1 MALSSGQLLQGNY
14 RIVRLLDQGGMGAV
28 YLAEHTR
35 LQGRRLA
42 IKENIPDSSADLAT
56 RDQLR
61 DQFYTEAKILA
72 ALDHPNLPKVSD
84 YFIEGGVEYLVME
97 YVEGENLSDLLDK
110 QTQQGKPLAEAQV
123 LDWADQILSA
133 LAYMHSRQPHPV
145 IHRDIK
151 PANLILTPEGV
162 VHLVDF
168 GLVKLM
174 SNTGQSTAAA
184 MRGMGTPDYTP
195 LEQYPGS
202 QAHTDARTDIYALGA
217 TLYHLL
223 TGAPPANVRDRL
235 LRTATLTPLR
245 PSNPAVSVNT
255 EKAILRAI
263 EIQPDQRFQSA
274 EQMRD
279 ALAGKAAFRS
289 PALSAKSRPRAVAWT
304 GIALLLLALLVGAL
318 LALNGRGAPSTAVV
332 VSVVSPTP
340 VISAPVSAVTPATLP
355 AATAALEVLLAAD
368 DTSLPNA
375 TATRRLPATAT
386 PLVLKSATPTDR
398 ASPSATVTAARPSA
412 SPTPRAAAAIVAS
425 PTAAAS
431 REYQIAPVLLSPAS
445 GANASPEQSFSW
457 RWDGPSLRADERF
470 EWRLLRTASGE
481 TVAAARAV
489 TTSSVTV
496 PLGSLAGGD
505 YYWSVRVIQ
514 VGANGELVALR
525 GPEAA
530 RRLLRWSPPVQQAAT
545 NTPAPQATNTSILP
559 TSTPPS
565 TNTPIP
571 PTSTPPPTNTPIP
584 PTSTPP
590 PTNTPI
596 PPTSTPRPTNTPIPP
611 TSTPPPTNTPIPPT
625 STPPPTNTPIPPTS
639 TPPPSG
645 SFLPTYDPQDVRTA
659 GAGGLLGFGLFLM
672 VVTVSGRRSRRS

>member
-14 RIVRLLDQGGMGAV
+14 RIVRLLGQGGMGAV

-35 LQGRRLA
+35 LQGRLLA
-42 IKENIPDSSADLAT
+42 IKENTPDPFVDQAT

-72 ALDHPNLPKVSD
+72 ALDHPNLPKVTD

-110 QTQQGKPLAEAQV
+110 QMQQGKSLPEALV
-123 LDWADQILSA
+123 LDWAGQLLSA

-235 LRTATLTPLR
+235 LGMVTLAPLR
-245 PSNPAVSVNT
+245 PSNPTVSANT

-263 EIQPDQRFQSA
+263 EIKPDDRFQTA
-274 EQMRD
+274 QQMGD
-279 ALAGKAAFRS
+279 ALAGKATFKS
-289 PALSAKSRPRAVAWT
+289 PALPSRPRPRAVAWT
-304 GIALLLLALLVGAL
+304 GIALLLLALVVGAL
-318 LALNGRGAPSTAVV
+318 LALNGRGAPSTATVVSTVSPGLTPVV
-332 VSVVSPTP
+332 VAVAEP
-340 VISAPVSAVTPATLP
+340 SASATLP
-355 AATAALEVLLAAD
+355 AATATPEVLSGS
-368 DTSLPNA
+368 DTRLLPSA

-386 PLVLKSATPTDR
+386 PLTLKSATPTDK
-398 ASPSATVTAARPSA
+398 ASPSATATVARLSA
-412 SPTPRAAAAIVAS
+412 TPTPRAVAAVLAS

-431 REYQIAPVLLSPAS
+431 GDYQVVPVLLNPAN
-445 GANASPEQSFSW
+445 GANASAEQAFSW
-457 RWDGPSLRADERF
+457 RWDGPPLRADERF
-470 EWRLLRTASGE
+470 DWRLLRNASGE
-481 TVAAARAV
+481 DAIATRAV
-489 TTSSVTV
+489 TSTSVAV
-496 PLGSLAGGD
+496 PLGGLAGGD

-514 VGANGELVALR
+514 VGANGELVAPR
-525 GPEAA
+525 SPEAG
-530 RRLLRWSPPVQQAAT
+530 RRLVRWSPPVQNPPT
-545 NTPAPQATNTSILP
+545 NPPPSNTDTPV
-559 TSTPPS
+559 PPS
-565 TNTPIP
+565 TDTPVPLPTDTAVPLPTDTPGP
-571 PTSTPPPTNTPIP
+571 PTSRSLAPADP
-584 PTSTPP
+584 
-590 PTNTPI
+590 
-596 PPTSTPRPTNTPIPP
+596 
-611 TSTPPPTNTPIPPT
+611 
-625 STPPPTNTPIPPTS
+625 
-639 TPPPSG
+639 G
-645 SFLPTYDPQDVRTA
+645 SDLGAA
-659 GAGGLLGFGLFLM
+659 GAGGGVGLGLFMLM
-672 VVTVSGRRSRRS
+672 VGLSLWKEWRRDGS

>member
-42 IKENIPDSSADLAT
+42 IKENIPDASADQAT

-84 YFIEGGVEYLVME
+84 YFIESGVEYLVME
-97 YVEGENLSDLLDK
+97 YVEGENLSDLLNK
-110 QTQQGKPLAEAQV
+110 QMQQGKPLAEAQV

-235 LRTATLTPLR
+235 LRIATLTPLR
-245 PSNPAVSVNT
+245 SSNLAVSANT

-263 EIQPDQRFQSA
+263 EIQPDQRFQSV
-274 EQMRD
+274 EQMRA
-279 ALAGKAAFRS
+279 ALAGQATFKS
-289 PALSAKSRPRAVAWT
+289 PAPPAKSPSRAVAWT

-318 LALNGRGAPSTAVV
+318 LALNGRGAPSTTTV
-332 VSVVSPTP
+332 VSAVSPSPAT
-340 VISAPVSAVTPATLP
+340 SDLVSAVTPATLP
-355 AATAALEVLLAAD
+355 ATTAALDVLLAAD
-368 DTSLPNA
+368 DMALPNA

-386 PLVLKSATPTDR
+386 PLTQKSATPTDK
-398 ASPSATVTAARPSA
+398 ASPSATATVARPSA
-412 SPTPRAAAAIVAS
+412 TPTPRAAAAVVVS

-431 REYQIAPVLLSPAS
+431 REYQVAPVLLSPAS
-445 GANASPEQSFSW
+445 GANASAEQPFSW
-457 RWDGPSLRADERF
+457 RWEGPPLRADERF
-470 EWRLLRTASGE
+470 EWRLLRNASGE
-481 TVAAARAV
+481 TVDAARVA
-489 TTSSVTV
+489 TTASVTV

-530 RRLLRWSPPVQQAAT
+530 RRLVRWSPPVQQAAT
-545 NTPAPQATNTSILP
+545 STPASQV
-559 TSTPPS
+559 
-565 TNTPIP
+565 TNTPR
-571 PTSTPPPTNTPIP
+571 STDMPVPPTNTPR
-584 PTSTPP
+584 PTDTPVP
-590 PTNTPI
+590 PTNTP
-596 PPTSTPRPTNTPIPP
+596 RPTDTPV
-611 TSTPPPTNTPIPPT
+611 PPTNTPRPT
-625 STPPPTNTPIPPTS
+625 DTPVPPTNTPRPTDTPVPPTN

-645 SFLPTYDPQDVRTA
+645 SFLPIYEPQDVRTA
-659 GAGGLLGFGLFLM
+659 GAGGLLGFGLFLL
-672 VVTVSGRRSRRS
+672 VVAVSARKPRQP